1 MKIHFFILL
10 LFFHFNSVLGQS
22 GDNAPVVYDQFFK
35 NYFLVNPSINNSDNK
50 FDVALGNRTLTG
62 LFEGVNRFYVDA
74 NYLFSSKAE
83 NRFHSVGLLAMNN
96 KDGEYISRSRAYARY
111 SYYTSI
117 SEYAS
122 LSAGIALGFIN
133 YSFKA
138 SPASGG
144 GNSFSPDANIGLW
157 YLRDNF
163 KVGISYQQITR
174 PILKPVTQLF
184 QLDPYFN
191 FNIIYKLAL
200 QENIELESHLYYR
213 YLPNFPFYFE
223 FSPLLSFYNKLE
235 TGLNYRQN
243 RGFAIL
249 LGLKSLAIGNNH
261 FRFLASYLLSTR
273 KLTTM
278 NDGILE
284 FSFGYSLPK

>member
-1 MKIHFFILL
+1 MKIHFFIL
-10 LFFHFNSVLGQS
+10 FIIFPYNSVICQS
-22 GDNAPVVYDQFFK
+22 SDNAPVVYDQFFK
-35 NYFLVNPSINNSDNK
+35 NYFLVNPAINNADNK
-50 FDVALGNRTLTG
+50 LDISLGNRTLTG
-62 LFEGVNRFYVDA
+62 LFEGVNRFYADGNIV
-74 NYLFSSKAE
+74 FSPKSE
-83 NRFHSVGLLAMNN
+83 NRYHSIGLLAMNN

-111 SYYTSI
+111 AYYTSI
-117 SEYAS
+117 SENAS
-122 LSAGIALGFIN
+122 LSAGIAFGFIN

-174 PILKPVTQLF
+174 PVLKPVSQQF
-184 QLDPYFN
+184 QLDPYLN
-191 FNIIYKLAL
+191 FNIIYKLKI
-200 QENIELESHLYYR
+200 QQHIELESHLYYR
-213 YLPNFPFYFE
+213 YLQDFPFYFE
-223 FSPLLSFYNKLE
+223 FSPILSFYNKLE
-235 TGLNYRQN
+235 TGVNYRQN

-249 LGLKSLAIGNNH
+249 LGLKSIAIGNNH

-273 KLTTM
+273 KLTTI

-284 FSFGYSLPK
+284 FSFGYSLPN